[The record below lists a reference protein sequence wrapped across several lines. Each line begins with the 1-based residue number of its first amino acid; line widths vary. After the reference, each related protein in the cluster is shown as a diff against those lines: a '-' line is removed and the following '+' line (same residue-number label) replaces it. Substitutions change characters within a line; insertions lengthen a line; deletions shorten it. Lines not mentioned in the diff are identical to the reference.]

1 VQTGPLTGLR
11 IIEIAGIG
19 PGPFAAM
26 LLADLGANVLRIDRP
41 DGAAIVRALGLDPC
55 KDVLNRGRESV
66 ALDLKKPPAI
76 ELVLD
81 LVADA
86 DALIEGFRPGIME
99 KLGLGPEVCLARNA
113 RLVYGRMTGWGQTG
127 PLSQLAGH
135 DINYIAM
142 SGMLHTFARDKERP
156 VPPNSLVGDM
166 GGGGLLLAFGI
177 VSGVLYARSSG
188 HGQVVDAAMFEGAAA
203 LGSALYGLMAM
214 GLYDETRP
222 GQHFVDTGSHFY
234 DVYETADGRYVAV
247 GAIEP
252 QFYAQLLAGFA
263 LDPAT
268 LPKQMDRRSWP
279 DMKRRF
285 AEIFRTRTR
294 DDWAAV
300 FAGTDACVTP
310 VLSPLEA
317 TRHAHAVER
326 GSFVALG
333 DVVQPAPVPR
343 FSRTVASAPR
353 PPVSPG
359 ADGDT
364 ALAAWG
370 IDAERTAKLRAAGAL
385 V

>member
-1 VQTGPLTGLR
+1 LTGLR
-11 IIEIAGIG
+11 VIEIAGIG

-41 DGAAIVRALGLDPC
+41 DGAAIVRALGLDPR
-55 KDVLNRGRESV
+55 KDVLNRGRQSV
-66 ALDLKKPPAI
+66 ALDLKKPSAVG
-76 ELVLD
+76 LVLD

-99 KLGLGPEVCLARNA
+99 KLGLGPEVCLARNP
-113 RLVYGRMTGWGQTG
+113 RLVYGRMTGWGQSG
-127 PLSQLAGH
+127 PLSQSAGH

-142 SGMLHTFARDKERP
+142 SGMLHTFARDRERP
-156 VPPNSLVGDM
+156 VPPNNLVGDM

-177 VSGVLYARSSG
+177 VSGVLHARDTG
-188 HGQVVDAAMFEGAAA
+188 QGQVVDAAMFEGAAV
-203 LGSALYGLMAM
+203 LGTALYGLMAM
-214 GLYDETRP
+214 GLYDESRP

-252 QFYAQLLAGFA
+252 QFYAQLLTGLG

-268 LPKQMDRRSWP
+268 LAKQMDSRAWP
-279 DMKRRF
+279 EMKRRF

-294 DDWAAV
+294 DEWAAV

-317 TRHAHAVER
+317 TRHAHAAER
-326 GSFVALG
+326 RSFTELG
-333 DVVQPAPVPR
+333 GVVQPAPVPR
-343 FSRTVASAPR
+343 FSRTVASVPR

-359 ADGDT
+359 ADGDA

-370 IDAERTAKLRAAGAL
+370 VDAARAGQLRAAGAL

>member
-1 VQTGPLTGLR
+1 LTGLR

-156 VPPNSLVGDM
+156 VPPNNLVGD
-166 GGGGLLLAFGI
+166 AT
-177 VSGVLYARSSG
+177 
-188 HGQVVDAAMFEGAAA
+188 GA
-203 LGSALYGLMAM
+203 
-214 GLYDETRP
+214 
-222 GQHFVDTGSHFY
+222 
-234 DVYETADGRYVAV
+234 
-247 GAIEP
+247 
-252 QFYAQLLAGFA
+252 
-263 LDPAT
+263 
-268 LPKQMDRRSWP
+268 
-279 DMKRRF
+279 
-285 AEIFRTRTR
+285 
-294 DDWAAV
+294 
-300 FAGTDACVTP
+300 
-310 VLSPLEA
+310 
-317 TRHAHAVER
+317 
-326 GSFVALG
+326 
-333 DVVQPAPVPR
+333 
-343 FSRTVASAPR
+343 SR
-353 PPVSPG
+353 
-359 ADGDT
+359 
-364 ALAAWG
+364 
-370 IDAERTAKLRAAGAL
+370 
-385 V
+385 